1 MAVLSLFFFK
11 ACTEGYVVNSCLA
24 PPLNPAMS
32 QGKPAA
38 LTSYEHLRVQLLCSV
53 TANFKEISK
62 LQEILWGTEYVQT
75 GYLSPFIHN
84 SLGTKL
90 KLPWREGGT
99 KGERERK
106 REGGGKE
113 GSHLYLS

>member
-1 MAVLSLFFFK
+1 MVI
-11 ACTEGYVVNSCLA
+11 
-24 PPLNPAMS
+24 
-32 QGKPAA
+32 
-38 LTSYEHLRVQLLCSV
+38 CSV

-62 LQEILWGTEYVQT
+62 FQEILWGTEHVQT

-99 KGERERK
+99 KGEREGKKGGR
-106 REGGGKE
+106 REGGESPILELKPSYFLQE
-113 GSHLYLS
+113 RQQLIMWLEWATAWQVSRLLWW